1 MLVACTLPNPTR
13 RQWQK
18 SEQLLCQHRSYATSQ
33 RRAANE
39 STIFPVL
46 HLAGPQ
52 VRVAVL
58 GGGDGVAAEGVG
70 EDEEDAG
77 EELEVG
83 ELLRA
88 LPGGVPVAL
97 DFRAGVPAA
106 PLREHRPVEREGRLV
121 EPQALQGDEH
131 AAGEVGGE
139 ARREERPEDGGGDAE
154 PDEHDEEV
162 VVVPLQP
169 LVRGRVEVEEHQL
182 GREGRR
188 REQAQ
193 RGLRQGQ
200 VPDDRR

>member
-83 ELLRA
+83 ERKPKLAQCAVYFYNEMGCTTSVLL
-88 LPGGVPVAL
+88 
-97 DFRAGVPAA
+97 
-106 PLREHRPVEREGRLV
+106 
-121 EPQALQGDEH
+121 
-131 AAGEVGGE
+131 
-139 ARREERPEDGGGDAE
+139 
-154 PDEHDEEV
+154 
-162 VVVPLQP
+162 
-169 LVRGRVEVEEHQL
+169 
-182 GREGRR
+182 
-188 REQAQ
+188 
-193 RGLRQGQ
+193 
-200 VPDDRR
+200 